1 MPPEL
6 AALREQFEM
15 LYHGKY
21 SSRVLQFLFER
32 SEYTLEY
39 VLPASC
45 LTPASNANAS
55 NASNA
60 SNANTFNT
68 SNTSNTSNTTN
79 ASNTI
84 NTSPT
89 TPETTTILLTVN
101 LPQYLLLHA
110 FATVTSFTAGDLQTL
125 TNLPLSVVLETA
137 RQLAQEA
144 SGPLLRLTP
153 GATDNATSVSLC
165 ETPRFAST
173 RVRLIPTA
181 HMTVHVQQ
189 AIPSQDMS
197 AMHKT
202 KVDAA
207 IVRIIKTAKFMG
219 FKDLVAK
226 LNAFLDFIPEEQ
238 FVKERVESLIAKD
251 YLERDEKDP
260 SILVYQPWYVCHKQQ
275 HLSKNTQKTANIW
288 GYN

>member
-1 MPPEL
+1 MVLPPEL

-15 LYHGKY
+15 LYHGTY

-45 LTPASNANAS
+45 LAS
-55 NASNA
+55 A
-60 SNANTFNT
+60 SNANTSNTFNANT
-68 SNTSNTSNTTN
+68 SNTSNTFNANTSNTTN
-79 ASNTI
+79 AQ
-84 NTSPT
+84 PT

-260 SILVYQPWYVCHKQQ
+260 SILVYQPWCVCHKQQ
-275 HLSKNTQKTANIW
+275 HLSKNTQKTANTW

>member
-39 VLPASC
+39 VLPVSC
-45 LTPASNANAS
+45 LTSASNTSNTS
-55 NASNA
+55 NA
-60 SNANTFNT
+60 NT

-79 ASNTI
+79 ASNTL
-84 NTSPT
+84 NASPT

-260 SILVYQPWYVCHKQQ
+260 SILVYQPWCVCHKQQ
-275 HLSKNTQKTANIW
+275 HLSKNTQKTANTW

>member
-45 LTPASNANAS
+45 LAS
-55 NASNA
+55 A
-60 SNANTFNT
+60 SNANT
-68 SNTSNTSNTTN
+68 SNTFNANTSNTTN
-79 ASNTI
+79 AQ
-84 NTSPT
+84 PT

-238 FVKERVESLIAKD
+238 FVKERVESLLAKD

-260 SILVYQPWYVCHKQQ
+260 SILVYQPWCVCHKQQ
-275 HLSKNTQKTANIW
+275 HLSKNTQKTANTW

>member
-45 LTPASNANAS
+45 LASASNANAS
-55 NASNA
+55 NTFNA
-60 SNANTFNT
+60 NT
-68 SNTSNTSNTTN
+68 SNTSNTFNANTSNTTN
-79 ASNTI
+79 AQ
-84 NTSPT
+84 PT

-260 SILVYQPWYVCHKQQ
+260 SILVYQPWCVCHKQQ
-275 HLSKNTQKTANIW
+275 HLSKNTQKTANTW

>member
-39 VLPASC
+39 VLPVSC
-45 LTPASNANAS
+45 LTSASNTSNTS
-55 NASNA
+55 NA
-60 SNANTFNT
+60 NT
-68 SNTSNTSNTTN
+68 SNTSNTLN
-79 ASNTI
+79 A
-84 NTSPT
+84 SPT

-260 SILVYQPWYVCHKQQ
+260 SILVYQPWCVCHKQQ
-275 HLSKNTQKTANIW
+275 HLSKNTQKTANTW

>member
-1 MPPEL
+1 MVLPPEL

-39 VLPASC
+39 VLPVSC
-45 LTPASNANAS
+45 LTSASNTSNTS
-55 NASNA
+55 NA
-60 SNANTFNT
+60 NT

-79 ASNTI
+79 ASNTL
-84 NTSPT
+84 NASPT

-260 SILVYQPWYVCHKQQ
+260 SILVYQPWCVCHKQQ
-275 HLSKNTQKTANIW
+275 HLSKNTQKTANTW

>member
-1 MPPEL
+1 MVLPPEL

-45 LTPASNANAS
+45 LASASNANAS
-55 NASNA
+55 NTFNA
-60 SNANTFNT
+60 NT
-68 SNTSNTSNTTN
+68 SNTSNTFNANTSNTTN
-79 ASNTI
+79 AQ
-84 NTSPT
+84 PT

-260 SILVYQPWYVCHKQQ
+260 SILVYQPWCVCHKQQ
-275 HLSKNTQKTANIW
+275 HLSKNTQKTANTW

>member
-45 LTPASNANAS
+45 LASASNANAS
-55 NASNA
+55 NTFNA
-60 SNANTFNT
+60 NT
-68 SNTSNTSNTTN
+68 SNTSNTSNTFNANTSNTTN
-79 ASNTI
+79 AQ
-84 NTSPT
+84 PT

-260 SILVYQPWYVCHKQQ
+260 SILVYQPWCVCHKQQ
-275 HLSKNTQKTANIW
+275 HLSKNTQKTANTW

>member
-1 MPPEL
+1 MRADRLQTNTYPISHRPARAALCLLLGAGILALAVYLQLGRGGSLPFSLGSPATAVPSRATPSPKRAEGEITL
-6 AALREQFEM
+6 AAHTW
-15 LYHGKY
+15 YA
-21 SSRVLQFLFER
+21 LQLG
-32 SEYTLEY
+32 
-39 VLPASC
+39 
-45 LTPASNANAS
+45 
-55 NASNA
+55 
-60 SNANTFNT
+60 
-68 SNTSNTSNTTN
+68 
-79 ASNTI
+79 
-84 NTSPT
+84 
-89 TPETTTILLTVN
+89 
-101 LPQYLLLHA
+101 A
-110 FATVTSFTAGDLQTL
+110 FTQEGS
-125 TNLPLSVVLETA
+125 A

-260 SILVYQPWYVCHKQQ
+260 SILVYQPWCVCHKQQ

>member
-1 MPPEL
+1 MVLPPEL

-39 VLPASC
+39 VLPVSC
-45 LTPASNANAS
+45 LTSASNTS
-55 NASNA
+55 NT

-68 SNTSNTSNTTN
+68 SNTLN
-79 ASNTI
+79 A
-84 NTSPT
+84 SPT

-275 HLSKNTQKTANIW
+275 HLSKNTQKTANTW

>member
-1 MPPEL
+1 MVLPPEL

-39 VLPASC
+39 VLPVSC
-45 LTPASNANAS
+45 LTSASNTS
-55 NASNA
+55 NT

-68 SNTSNTSNTTN
+68 SNTLN
-79 ASNTI
+79 A
-84 NTSPT
+84 SPT

-110 FATVTSFTAGDLQTL
+110 FATVASFTAGDLQTL
-125 TNLPLSVVLETA
+125 TNLPLSVVLETV

-260 SILVYQPWYVCHKQQ
+260 SILVYQPWCDCYKQQHLSKNTQKCVCHKQQ
-275 HLSKNTQKTANIW
+275 HLSKNTQKTANTW